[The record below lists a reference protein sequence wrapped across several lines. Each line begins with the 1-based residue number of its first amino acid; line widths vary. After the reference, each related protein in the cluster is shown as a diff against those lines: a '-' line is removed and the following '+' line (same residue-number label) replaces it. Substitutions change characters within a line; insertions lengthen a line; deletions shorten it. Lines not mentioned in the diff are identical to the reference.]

1 MDTGEEKKTSS
12 PKCKDCG
19 DVKKKIQDMK
29 NTLFLQA
36 VRAGHTD
43 SVKEALREG
52 ADVNASDV
60 SLQNVPCS
68 EINCPRNF
76 DAKCN
81 YMRKHL
87 DGAFHGGP
95 AICTAALL
103 PREDCLEVL
112 IMAGADVNSRS
123 CYDHT
128 PLMLAAHGGKL
139 TFVDLLINAGAD
151 VNAQA
156 SVNSLSE
163 PLPDNRGDT
172 ALILAVQNNQN
183 LECVRR
189 LIDAGADVNKQDEY
203 GMTALFLAIDNDEYC
218 DDGCTQLLLK
228 AGIDVNIR
236 HDMGETALLW
246 AIEERVEV
254 IEEGDRVT
262 LLYDATKD
270 AHHNDSILTAILAL
284 LKAGIVINTPPE
296 SLLSRYLRIYKGQEK
311 KDIVL
316 LLAAAGKKIDEST
329 VESPRYMQPKE
340 TSLKHLCREAV
351 RNHLLNLDPHT
362 HLFGRVPRLGLPSLI
377 TDYLLYN
384 VSLDDSFPDRD
395 PDLFT

>member
-1 MDTGEEKKTSS
+1 METKEVKKTSS
-12 PKCKDCG
+12 PKCKGCG
-19 DVKKKIQDMK
+19 DFAKKIQNMK
-29 NTLFLQA
+29 NTLLLQA
-36 VRAGHTD
+36 VRAGHVDCVT
-43 SVKEALREG
+43 EALREG
-52 ADVNASDV
+52 ADVNASDF

-76 DAKCN
+76 YVRYN

-112 IMAGADVNSRS
+112 IKAGADVNSRS

-128 PLMLAAHGGKL
+128 PLMLAAHSGKL

-156 SVNSLSE
+156 SVNSLGE

-172 ALILAVQNNQN
+172 ALILVVQNNEN

-236 HDMGETALLW
+236 HDVGETALHW

-270 AHHNDSILTAILAL
+270 AHHNDSILTAIPAL

-296 SLLSRYLRIYKGQEK
+296 SLLSRYLQIYKGQEK

-316 LLAAAGKKIDEST
+316 LLAAAG
-329 VESPRYMQPKE
+329 M
-340 TSLKHLCREAV
+340 SLRLKVPDICSRRRRV
-351 RNHLLNLDPHT
+351 LNICAE
-362 HLFGRVPRLGLPSLI
+362 RQLGI
-377 TDYLLYN
+377 IC
-384 VSLDDSFPDRD
+384 
-395 PDLFT
+395 